1 MWKQVGRPFFRT
13 KTSISLEGTQQFDQ
27 NSNIPP
33 RGTALT
39 ELEPNEELGAFE
51 WYQCLTSGEKKMLQ
65 NMVMNL
71 VSQGASLK
79 TVVRLVS
86 QRFSIGERLSRDV
99 VLLRGKED
107 AIRNSIKKKTAQEED
122 VKSQSSNSSLLN
134 SDIKREETPKRWLLR
149 DNALVSKESP
159 RKPVKKQQKPEVKI
173 KLWER
178 KVAKKHS
185 YKDEVFK
192 LLVDEEKRQATAW
205 HIVREGAARL
215 SKFAPER
222 RKCIES
228 IIKFSVKY
236 KLLPKTTEASFIH
249 LYRFLLL
256 SKAQTIVQSTSGL
269 KGAIGRYPLRTV
281 GICILMISAK
291 YEEIYPPVLSV
302 FAEHAQCTT
311 RDLAK
316 LERRIL
322 YVMNWSLV
330 TITPIDFLGRYAQS
344 VRATKKTNTLAMFI
358 LEASWQAEM
367 AVGTDPTIFQPY
379 VQRWLQTGRFG
390 VMPTTVLMVAK
401 PSEIALA
408 CLILSL
414 AYQGKICF
422 PVTLEYCADVRAG
435 YVSEVVEGLHQQL
448 RRETKNHVLKPSAII
463 HKYSQA
469 RYLGIGGFKPP
480 TFRELLQHDAFRG
493 TELATIYNQQ
503 SSITNMYTQSS
514 HSIVL

>member
-13 KTSISLEGTQQFDQ
+13 RTSISLEGTQQFDQ

-65 NMVMNL
+65 NMVVNL

-79 TVVRLVS
+79 TIVRLVS

-107 AIRNSIKKKTAQEED
+107 AVRNSIKKKTAQEED

-134 SDIKREETPKRWLLR
+134 S
-149 DNALVSKESP
+149 SP
-159 RKPVKKQQKPEVKI
+159 RKPPTKQQKPEVKI

-178 KVAKKHS
+178 KLAKKHS

-215 SKFAPER
+215 TKFAPER

-256 SKAQTIVQSTSGL
+256 PRAQSIVQSSSGV

-322 YVMNWSLV
+322 HVMNWSLV
-330 TITPIDFLGRYAQS
+330 TITPIDFLGRFAQS
-344 VRATKKTNTLAMFI
+344 VRATKKTSTLAMFI

-390 VMPTTVLMVAK
+390 VMPSTVLMVAK

-414 AYQGKICF
+414 AYQGKICY

-448 RRETKNHVLKPSAII
+448 RRETKNHVLKPSAIVQ
-463 HKYSQA
+463 KYSQG
-469 RYLGIGGFKPP
+469 RYLGIGAFKPP
-480 TFRELLQHDAFRG
+480 TFRELLHHDAFRG

-503 SSITNMYTQSS
+503 SNITHIYTQSS